1 MEYYP
6 TLVTLHIIFAGG
18 WLISFI
24 TDSILKKSISNKKN
38 ISESKMSI
46 NLYLKVTN
54 QLGMIG
60 ASGILFTGILMVI
73 LNPGYGFFS
82 MSSNHWL
89 ATKQILMVVLLITI
103 FVFIIP
109 TARKIRNELQNN
121 LENDQNFSEDINKH
135 LTKLYKLNK
144 IVNFIVLLN
153 FLFAITHRFIG

>member
-38 ISESKMSI
+38 ISESKMLI

-54 QLGMIG
+54 QLGMMG

-82 MSSNHWL
+82 MSANHWL
-89 ATKQILMVVLLITI
+89 ATKQTLMVVLLLII

-121 LENDQNFSEDINKH
+121 MVTDQSFSEDIDKH
-135 LTKLYKLNK
+135 LTKIYKLNT
-144 IVNFIVLLN
+144 IVNLIVLLN

>member
-6 TLVTLHIIFAGG
+6 TLVTIHIIFAGG

-38 ISESKMSI
+38 IFESKMVI
-46 NLYLKVTN
+46 ILYLKVTN

-82 MSSNHWL
+82 MSANHWL
-89 ATKQILMVVLLITI
+89 ATKQILMVVLLLII

-121 LENDQNFSEDINKH
+121 LETNQNSFEDINKY